1 MTCCWSHEPHQ
12 RASFAVLKKL
22 MDEVCIN
29 MNFFFTCCQALYNN
43 TSVWKKK
50 IKINND
56 NHYHKLNLNH
66 NHNHSHNNH
75 NHKIWH
81 LLILLSYCVGL
92 RYVHQCRELC
102 KIKTQSIYIFFSR
115 LTLWMVLLFIPMKAK
130 AHQIWVFKQE
140 ISSRCLM
147 PGRYRTNKF
156 LNEFFA
162 ASAFVVGL

>member
-1 MTCCWSHEPHQ
+1 MLVTWTTPEGKFCNTEEINGWGMHQ
-12 RASFAVLKKL
+12 YEFFFF
-22 MDEVCIN
+22 
-29 MNFFFTCCQALYNN
+29 FFFTCCQALYNN

-50 IKINND
+50 FKINND

-102 KIKTQSIYIFFSR
+102 KIKTQSIYIFFPGSPSEWCGC
-115 LTLWMVLLFIPMKAK
+115 LSLW
-130 AHQIWVFKQE
+130 KQKPIKSE
-140 ISSRCLM
+140 FSSR
-147 PGRYRTNKF
+147 RYHHAAWCQVGTELTNF
-156 LNEFFA
+156 
-162 ASAFVVGL
+162 